1 MSLFS
6 GTPVTHTEWTPHVFV
21 CVFEFEP
28 LQMGWWVW
36 KLDEAG
42 RWGPGCVGDMQVCG
56 TSWREEEGL
65 GLRAGKVWVPPPG
78 VTLP

>member
-1 MSLFS
+1 MDVEAEVMRPRAR
-6 GTPVTHTEWTPHVFV
+6 GRGIP
-21 CVFEFEP
+21 
-28 LQMGWWVW
+28 Q

-42 RWGPGCVGDMQVCG
+42 RWGPGCAGDMQVCG

-65 GLRAGKVWVPPPG
+65 GPPG

>member
-1 MSLFS
+1 MTRVLARKEA
-6 GTPVTHTEWTPHVFV
+6 VTGKGGHVTV
-21 CVFEFEP
+21 DVEAEVMRP
-28 LQMGWWVW
+28 RARGRGIPQ

-42 RWGPGCVGDMQVCG
+42 RWGPGCAGDMQVCG

-65 GLRAGKVWVPPPG
+65 GPPG